1 MAMKRI
7 AAMLLTLVL
16 LLSCVGCAQ
25 DGRKEPGAEKAD
37 LGLTADVKPAT
48 DFTAKATVTQVV
60 KVEGSA
66 ELLTLMMENMN
77 QFPIT
82 GANPFNIIEP

>member
-7 AAMLLTLVL
+7 AAILLTSVL

-37 LGLTADVKPAT
+37 LGLTADVKPAQT
-48 DFTAKATVTQVV
+48 LRQRQMPPSTMN
-60 KVEGSA
+60 
-66 ELLTLMMENMN
+66 LTSMISRNMN
-77 QFPIT
+77 SPP
-82 GANPFNIIEP
+82 AD

>member
-25 DGRKEPGAEKAD
+25 DGLKEPGADSLWFAMPITE
-37 LGLTADVKPAT
+37 LVTAVYAAACIRRYTARLD
-48 DFTAKATVTQVV
+48 AKAT
-60 KVEGSA
+60 
-66 ELLTLMMENMN
+66 
-77 QFPIT
+77 
-82 GANPFNIIEP
+82 

>member
-7 AAMLLTLVL
+7 AAMLLTSVL

-25 DGRKEPGAEKAD
+25 DGRKELGAEKAD

-48 DFTAKATVTQVV
+48 TFTAQATAAIYEDLDFDD
-60 KVEGSA
+60 K
-66 ELLTLMMENMN
+66 
-77 QFPIT
+77 
-82 GANPFNIIEP
+82 

>member
-37 LGLTADVKPAT
+37 LGLTADVKPAQT
-48 DFTAKATVTQVV
+48 LRQRQMPPSTMN
-60 KVEGSA
+60 
-66 ELLTLMMENMN
+66 LTSMISRNMN
-77 QFPIT
+77 SP
-82 GANPFNIIEP
+82 PVD

>member
-7 AAMLLTLVL
+7 AAILLTSVL

-37 LGLTADVKPAT
+37 LGLTADVKPAQT
-48 DFTAKATVTQVV
+48 LRQRQMPPSTMN
-60 KVEGSA
+60 
-66 ELLTLMMENMN
+66 LTSMIGRNMN
-77 QFPIT
+77 SP
-82 GANPFNIIEP
+82 PVD

>member
-25 DGRKEPGAEKAD
+25 DGRKELGAEKAD
-37 LGLTADVKPAT
+37 LGLTADVKPAQT
-48 DFTAKATVTQVV
+48 LRQRQMPPSTMN
-60 KVEGSA
+60 
-66 ELLTLMMENMN
+66 LTSMISRNMN
-77 QFPIT
+77 SP
-82 GANPFNIIEP
+82 PVD

>member
-7 AAMLLTLVL
+7 AAMLLTSVL

-37 LGLTADVKPAT
+37 LGLTADVKPAQT
-48 DFTAKATVTQVV
+48 LRQRQMPPSTMN
-60 KVEGSA
+60 
-66 ELLTLMMENMN
+66 LTSMISRNMN
-77 QFPIT
+77 SP
-82 GANPFNIIEP
+82 PVD